1 MTWRNIGNYD
11 RDPEGKVN
19 PSAEIG
25 KGLSHFARQEPW
37 SLVSFRE
44 QSGEDVGCLPVGA
57 AVCLTLA
64 RGASG
69 WFPRARGAAPA
80 FVNSLTVYDC

>member
-44 QSGEDVGCLPVGA
+44 QSGEDVGCLTP
-57 AVCLTLA
+57 A

-69 WFPRARGAAPA
+69 WFPRACGAAPA